1 MQRPEISVVT
11 TLYNSAPFL
20 KEFLHQTILTLK
32 DIGFQSYEII
42 LVNDGSPDHS
52 LNLALD
58 LKRNVYKNEN
68 IKIIDL
74 SRNFGHH
81 YAALCGLE
89 HSKGNIVFFIDSD
102 LEVLPSSLKL
112 FYEKFLEV
120 KEKDDIDVV
129 YGYQSKRIGKWS
141 EKYSAQLFWK
151 LFNFLSNIKVPEN
164 ILSERLMTRRYVDAL
179 IQMKDRNVF
188 LGGMFYWV
196 GFKQIGIDITR
207 QKKREKSNYSL
218 IRKIALFIN
227 AITSFSAY
235 PLYLLFWIGIFIFF
249 ITTLIILFLIIRKL
263 FFPNTILIGYTS
275 ITVLLLHIEG
285 LIILVGSVLGLY
297 LAKLFNQSLERPIYI
312 VKDIY

>member
-11 TLYNSAPFL
+11 TLYNSAPFIEEFL
-20 KEFLHQTILTLK
+20 KETLQTIK

-42 LVNDGSPDHS
+42 LVNDGSPDDS
-52 LNLALD
+52 LGIAIN
-58 LKRNVYKNEN
+58 LKRTFYKNEN

-89 HSKGNIVFFIDSD
+89 HSRGNLVFFIDSD
-102 LEVLPSSLKL
+102 LEVPPTTLKL
-112 FYEKFLEV
+112 FYEKYLEV
-120 KEKDDIDVV
+120 KEKNDVDVV
-129 YGYQSKRIGKWS
+129 YGYQSNRIGKWS

-164 ILSERLMTRRYVDAL
+164 ILSERLMTKRYVDAL
-179 IQMKDRNVF
+179 LQMNDRNVF

-196 GFKQIGIDITR
+196 GFNQIGVDITR

-218 IRKIALFIN
+218 IKKIVLFIN
-227 AITSFSAY
+227 AITSFSSY
-235 PLYLLFWIGIFIFF
+235 PLYLLFWIGIFMFF
-249 ITTLIILFLIIRKL
+249 TTTLIILFLIIRKII
-263 FFPNTILIGYTS
+263 FPDTILIGYTS

-285 LIILVGSVLGLY
+285 LTILVVSILGLY
-297 LAKLFNQSLERPIYI
+297 IAKLFNQSLERPKYI

>member
-20 KEFLHQTILTLK
+20 KDFLQETIQTIHE
-32 DIGFQSYEII
+32 IGFQSYEII
-42 LVNDGSPDHS
+42 LVNDGSPDNS
-52 LNLALD
+52 LQLAIE
-58 LKRNVYKNEN
+58 LKNTMFQNEN

-81 YAALCGLE
+81 YAALCGFEQSSGHL
-89 HSKGNIVFFIDSD
+89 VFFIDSD
-102 LEVLPSSLKL
+102 LEVPPSVLKIM
-112 FYEKFLEV
+112 YQKYIEN
-120 KEKDDIDVV
+120 KDKGVDVI
-129 YGYQSKRIGKWS
+129 YGYQSNRLGKWS

-151 LFNFLSNIKVPEN
+151 LFNYLSNIQIPEN

-179 IQMKDRNVF
+179 LKMNDRNVF

-196 GFKQIGIDITR
+196 GFNQIGIDITR

-218 IRKIALFIN
+218 KRKISLFIN

-235 PLYLLFWIGIFIFF
+235 PLYLLFWIGTFMFF
-249 ITTLIILFLIIRKL
+249 ITSLIILFLIFRKIL
-263 FFPNTILIGYTS
+263 FPETILIGYTS

-285 LIILVGSVLGLY
+285 LIILVVSILGLY
-297 LAKLFNQSLERPIYI
+297 IAKLFNQSLERPRYI
-312 VKDIY
+312 VKDIH